1 MAIIVHSSRS
11 YCADVCGAAAC
22 FNNKKSNGVRFRIY
36 FKKRLKN
43 LSDFSRSSV
52 GTLILLYFT
61 LSMSRAGTSSGG
73 GASDA
78 R

>member
-1 MAIIVHSSRS
+1 MAVPEKRTATGEQTAVARTTLP
-11 YCADVCGAAAC
+11 CRVRRA
-22 FNNKKSNGVRFRIY
+22 GVQSLRW
-36 FKKRLKN
+36 
-43 LSDFSRSSV
+43 SSV

-61 LSMSRAGTSSGG
+61 LSMSRADSSGSGSG

>member
-1 MAIIVHSSRS
+1 MLDLEFVL
-11 YCADVCGAAAC
+11 
-22 FNNKKSNGVRFRIY
+22 KE
-36 FKKRLKN
+36 RLKN

-61 LSMSRAGTSSGG
+61 LSMSRADTSIGGGG

>member
-1 MAIIVHSSRS
+1 MLDLEFVL
-11 YCADVCGAAAC
+11 
-22 FNNKKSNGVRFRIY
+22 KE
-36 FKKRLKN
+36 RLKN

-61 LSMSRAGTSSGG
+61 LSMSRADYSSGG
-73 GASDA
+73 GSASDA